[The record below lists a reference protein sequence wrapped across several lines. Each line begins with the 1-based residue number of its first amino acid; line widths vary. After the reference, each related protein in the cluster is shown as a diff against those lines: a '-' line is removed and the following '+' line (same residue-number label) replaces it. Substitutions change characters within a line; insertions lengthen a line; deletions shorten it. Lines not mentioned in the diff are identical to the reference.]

1 MDLALWPFVVG
12 QSEQSF
18 DPNIG
23 PLHNLHR
30 FIVMNLVTGMGWN
43 TGRAITNIVLIS
55 SLGTPVLRVLRR
67 TAGRAA
73 FD

>member
-1 MDLALWPFVVG
+1 
-12 QSEQSF
+12 
-18 DPNIG
+18 
-23 PLHNLHR
+23 
-30 FIVMNLVTGMGWN
+30 MNLVTGMGWN